1 MLARLFFFFTLEDMV
16 MHLNGLLKATVK
28 LILIRP
34 YYLVPDLLQIQCT
47 ESLSSAMRVTSFK

>member
-1 MLARLFFFFTLEDMV
+1 

-28 LILIRP
+28 LILICP